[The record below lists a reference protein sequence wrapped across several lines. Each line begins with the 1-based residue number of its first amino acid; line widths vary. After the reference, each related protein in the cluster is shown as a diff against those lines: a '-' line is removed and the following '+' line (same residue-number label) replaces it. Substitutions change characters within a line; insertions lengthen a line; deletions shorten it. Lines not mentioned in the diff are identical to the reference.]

1 MNNQETK
8 DKIRQII
15 QTIYNTCKEGKDFER
30 LNPYLH
36 DDAVMVP
43 PGMSAHAKGKDMCL
57 QRYEDACSQMNI
69 HKLDA
74 LDEHI
79 DIYGPAAVVYFKYAC
94 NWEFQGKKFDDT
106 GHEILVFVQK
116 DKDWQ
121 MAWRTLI
128 PGSRQVEKCPT
139 QEQKADTPVSKDMK
153 QTCLSLMSNIPVCH
167 LTTID
172 SEGFP
177 HTSAMNNLRYA
188 KQYPS
193 LVKIHEE
200 DDNDFVLYLST
211 NMQSPKM
218 SRMQTNP
225 KVSVYFCI
233 PDQILGFMLGGEI
246 EIIKNQELKNRIW
259 QKGWT
264 MYYPNGPEGP
274 EYGVIKLLP
283 SVVKGWRQN
292 GTFEIKP

>member
-1 MNNQETK
+1 MNNQEIK

-15 QTIYNTCKEGKDFER
+15 QTIYHTCKEGKDFDR

-36 DDAVMVP
+36 DEVVMVP
-43 PGMSAHAKGKDMCL
+43 PGMSAHAQSRDTCL
-57 QRYEDACSQMNI
+57 RRYEDACSQMNI
-69 HKLDA
+69 HKLDTS
-74 LDEHI
+74 DEHI
-79 DIYGPAAVVYFKYAC
+79 DIYGHAAVAYFKYAC
-94 NWEFQGKKFDDT
+94 IWEFQGKKFDDT
-106 GHEILVFVQK
+106 GHEILVFVRN
-116 DKDWQ
+116 DNDWQ

-128 PGSRQVEKCPT
+128 PGSRQVEKSPT
-139 QEQKADTPVSKDMK
+139 QEQQMDASVSKDMK
-153 QTCLSLMSNIPVCH
+153 QTCLSLMNNTPVCH

-172 SEGFP
+172 SDGFP

-218 SRMQTNP
+218 SRMQANS
-225 KVSVYFCI
+225 KVSVYFCN
-233 PDQILGFMLGGEI
+233 PDQIIGFMLGGEI
-246 EIIKNQELKNRIW
+246 EIISNQELKNRTW

-274 EYGVIKLLP
+274 EYGVIKLAP

-292 GTFEIKP
+292 GTFELKP